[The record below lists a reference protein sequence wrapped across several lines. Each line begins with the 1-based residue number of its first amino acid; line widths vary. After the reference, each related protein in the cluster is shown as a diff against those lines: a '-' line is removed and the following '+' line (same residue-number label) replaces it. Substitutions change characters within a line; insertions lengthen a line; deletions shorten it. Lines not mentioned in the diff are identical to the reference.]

1 MPASPPGSPPR
12 SCTNYA
18 CLRRESTAVAAGRQA
33 AARTSAT
40 LAAATS
46 EKCGVA
52 GAAIPTKWQGT
63 QQLCAQMNTGARG
76 CCSCWWWGKVA
87 TAAAPSAAANGPCT
101 ILPPLVLAAL
111 MVSSLPWYKISNVFC
126 ARTRYRGMKQPT
138 RISGG
143 EARMGRWGEHAGKP
157 GVCQKAA
164 IATASAPTTK
174 Q

>member
-40 LAAATS
+40 IS
-46 EKCGVA
+46 SCNQRKV
-52 GAAIPTKWQGT
+52 WQEQQFRQIGKVT
-63 QQLCAQMNTGARG
+63 QELCAQMNTGARG
-76 CCSCWWWGKVA
+76 CCSWWWWGKVA

-111 MVSSLPWYKISNVFC
+111 MVSSLPWYRISNVFC

-138 RISGG
+138 RVSGG